1 MNRYAT
7 SCVAV
12 MALFLS
18 ACATNPT
25 VDAIPAPAPTAPV
38 DVSSQAQAPASTDP
52 CDLWEP
58 ASRDWFELTA
68 TQEAEGETAIVAS
81 YLLPPSGAPRYNTV
95 LELCPGVWWAVTY
108 AGESRF
114 IDVDADVWSVGPS
127 LASSGTV
134 DTVSAAGVQSGGPT
148 WGFRDSTLAVHAVY
162 LSDGVLDT
170 AEECVRVDV
179 HTLALGD
186 LLASR
191 ADEPLS
197 TEVAYQSSP
206 CVSYT
211 AAWRSGSPLRT
222 HLGSAL
228 TFAPKLGSVF
238 LTIGDFHLGASSLGQ
253 AATIGI
259 ANTEKDYALLSA
271 ESAALGALVKIPT
284 NGDRPEIV
292 AKGLRN
298 SLGITTD
305 GNGSLWISDHGPAG
319 GDELNRYA
327 PGANYGW
334 PYTTEGEPYDRSSW
348 PTNPDEL
355 PAPWLDIGD
364 AVIAGATYP
373 TLSWTPAIA
382 PTAVV
387 DISRDASS
395 LVELAIGGLRAE
407 VILTLSIDGTLARET
422 GRLDVGARVRDMAR
436 SADAA
441 RLLAITDSATLFVIN
456 PAKLR

>member
-1 MNRYAT
+1 VNRYAT

-52 CDLWEP
+52 CDVWEP

-81 YLLPPSGAPRYNTV
+81 YLLPPSDAPRYNTV

-206 CVSYT
+206 CVSIPPPGDPGH
-211 AAWRSGSPLRT
+211 RFGPI
-222 HLGSAL
+222 LGSAL
-228 TFAPKLGSVF
+228 TFAPSSIAYF
-238 LTIGDFHLGASSLGQ
+238 LPSGTSISAP
-253 AATIGI
+253 
-259 ANTEKDYALLSA
+259 ALW
-271 ESAALGALVKIPT
+271 GK
-284 NGDRPEIV
+284 RP
-292 AKGLRN
+292 
-298 SLGITTD
+298 
-305 GNGSLWISDHGPAG
+305 P
-319 GDELNRYA
+319 
-327 PGANYGW
+327 
-334 PYTTEGEPYDRSSW
+334 
-348 PTNPDEL
+348 
-355 PAPWLDIGD
+355 
-364 AVIAGATYP
+364 
-373 TLSWTPAIA
+373 
-382 PTAVV
+382 
-387 DISRDASS
+387 
-395 LVELAIGGLRAE
+395 
-407 VILTLSIDGTLARET
+407 
-422 GRLDVGARVRDMAR
+422 
-436 SADAA
+436 
-441 RLLAITDSATLFVIN
+441 
-456 PAKLR
+456 